1 MNCGSG
7 WSYFCVSAQQNHK
20 AEPPGRVITRLVA
33 LSSAGGS
40 GVPAGGAAVLLAIGA
55 VASFYYWRKMLGP
68 QGRPERRPQPVP
80 ECDDAFQQVT
90 VVPAAVGVSIHLPG
104 GAQIEVGSERLDTV
118 RAVIAEVARA
128 DRDAESEHGPL
139 SRSQAPAQKCGVA
152 SC

>member
-1 MNCGSG
+1 MAR
-7 WSYFCVSAQQNHK
+7 WPDPTKVA
-20 AEPPGRVITRLVA
+20 AWRGRVKRFA
-33 LSSAGGS
+33 RS
-40 GVPAGGAAVLLAIGA
+40 GLA
-55 VASFYYWRKMLGP
+55 VARFCAKERVSVAAFYYWRKKLG
-68 QGRPERRPQPVP
+68 QLGRPQRRPQPVP

-90 VVPAAVGVSIHLPG
+90 VVPAAVGVSIRLPG

-128 DRDAESEHGPL
+128 DRDAESEQGPR